1 MKKIILFII
10 FLIII
15 ISFTPLLFSENLKVE
30 INNLT
35 DNITETK
42 SLTKNKTVFKDAGFE
57 IYVTPKTKNGYKS
70 YNIKVVNTDLD
81 KEKAAI
87 VSVLCPTKGEGWTWY
102 YDVCAQ
108 AECQVGKTYFEQDY
122 KHPANPDF
130 EFSSWPTFINGRR
143 ETPLPIGVISNK
155 NKSITMGYF
164 MDEPRVYRIKYSQ
177 SLNQGEMRLEVDLG
191 FSSET
196 KEPGVGDFTFF
207 ALEKSKPTTFREAL
221 KEYYDKCP
229 QYFED
234 KNFLGRDREHG
245 MWTLWM
251 QKNVFAPWDFQ
262 IGYNQIQANREDVEE
277 KGLAGWQE
285 PVLSY
290 TEPWGIYQM
299 FPVKDGYKRDIQAF
313 VYNPLETP
321 ELERMLKKHAS
332 ADPNLIDTYIYNV
345 KEAEAGQCALD
356 TGVFCDQFGHRYSM
370 HWFGCYNIRPMTD
383 EQIEEEWGTP
393 LQYSMV
399 VCNPNPN
406 LPHPNR
412 FDLSMKECDIKGFDG
427 YQLDS
432 FNEFCGQHVDNY
444 RKEHFK
450 YESIPLCYG
459 ADSKIP
465 CQSHVFESMEYL
477 KALREKADS
486 EGKNIIASNT
496 WHPCIT
502 FSAPLLDCIGA
513 GEGDFNFNIDDR
525 WFMLIRQLVPNK
537 IISYLDYSFMMDDTT
552 GLDMLPMRYKNEDNT
567 VISDFNPREIKMER
581 LLFFGIWPGTGN
593 GWNDPNIVERCRPMY
608 QKYLPLFKAISEAG
622 YEPVTNALTD
632 DDNCRIE
639 RYGNI
644 KDKDLYFTIRNY
656 KMENKSYTITLDIN
670 LKDILVYD
678 LKTLSPIE
686 CRADGKSIDFD
697 ISLKGLETGV
707 VKVIKKGDLDNYKIS
722 MAQRQINNLKE
733 LINTENFWAEEEDN
747 IKIREAIGE
756 DLNNFSGKTV
766 AEWTDFCKSLT
777 DKTQSI
783 SGRSKTEADYLL
795 DTAIKYLSM

>member
-1 MKKIILFII
+1 
-10 FLIII
+10 
-15 ISFTPLLFSENLKVE
+15 
-30 INNLT
+30 
-35 DNITETK
+35 
-42 SLTKNKTVFKDAGFE
+42 
-57 IYVTPKTKNGYKS
+57 
-70 YNIKVVNTDLD
+70 
-81 KEKAAI
+81 
-87 VSVLCPTKGEGWTWY
+87 
-102 YDVCAQ
+102 
-108 AECQVGKTYFEQDY
+108 
-122 KHPANPDF
+122 
-130 EFSSWPTFINGRR
+130 
-143 ETPLPIGVISNK
+143 
-155 NKSITMGYF
+155 MGYF